1 MTDPKDR
8 PFKPTKQEV
17 LAARDK
23 TLPDVISSGLKILF
37 VGINPGLYT
46 AAVGHHFARPG
57 NRFWPALYHAGFTSR
72 LLSPFEEKEFL
83 AAGYGI
89 VNVVA
94 RATARAD
101 ELSTEELIAGGV
113 ELEKKVR
120 QFKPCFC
127 AFIGMGAYRVAFK
140 RPRAQSGRQSEKIGD
155 SSVWVVP
162 STSGINANY
171 QMKDLVSILQ
181 EMRLAAEKDCR
192 DGTCR

>member
-1 MTDPKDR
+1 LTDPNAR

-17 LAARDK
+17 LAARGK

-37 VGINPGLYT
+37 IGINPGLYT
-46 AAVGHHFARPG
+46 AAVGHHFGRPG
-57 NRFWPALYHAGFTSR
+57 NRFWPALYNAGFTSR
-72 LLSPFEEKEFL
+72 LLSAFEEQEFL
-83 AAGYGI
+83 EAGYGI

-113 ELEKKVR
+113 ELEKKIR
-120 QFKPCFC
+120 KFKPCFC

-140 RPRAQSGRQSEKIGD
+140 RPRAPIGRQSEKIGD

-181 EMRLAAEKDCR
+181 EMRLAAERECQEILR
-192 DGTCR
+192 L

>member
-1 MTDPKDR
+1 MTDPNAR

-17 LAARDK
+17 LAARGK

-37 VGINPGLYT
+37 IGINPGLYT
-46 AAVGHHFARPG
+46 AAVGHHFGRPG
-57 NRFWPALYHAGFTSR
+57 NRFWPALYNAGFTSR
-72 LLSPFEEKEFL
+72 LLSAFEEQEFL
-83 AAGYGI
+83 EAGYGI

-113 ELEKKVR
+113 ELEKKIR
-120 QFKPCFC
+120 KFKPCFC

-140 RPRAQSGRQSEKIGD
+140 RPRAPIGRQSEKIGD

-181 EMRLAAEKDCR
+181 EMRLAAERECQEILR
-192 DGTCR
+192 L

>member
-1 MTDPKDR
+1 LIDPNDR
-8 PFKPTKQEV
+8 PFKPTRQEV
-17 LAARDK
+17 QAARGK

-46 AAVGHHFARPG
+46 AAVGHHFGRPG

-83 AAGYGI
+83 EAGYGI

-101 ELSTEELIAGGV
+101 ELSVEELIEGGI

-120 QFKPCFC
+120 KFKPCFC
-127 AFIGMGAYRVAFK
+127 AFMGMGAYRVAFK
-140 RPRAQSGRQSEKIGD
+140 RPRAPIGRQSEKLGD
-155 SSVWVVP
+155 SSVWVLP
-162 STSGINANY
+162 SPSGINANY
-171 QMKDLVSILQ
+171 LMKDLVSILL
-181 EMRLAAEKDCR
+181 ELRLAAEKECQEIPR
-192 DGTCR
+192 P